1 MRLPVVCLLGL
12 LNQLPAFSQAPA
24 RYDVIIHEILP
35 KPTPTAGL
43 PAFEYIELKNRGS
56 KAWNLAGWKL
66 GVNKREIQLPAYQLE
81 PDSLVVFCSTAAAAA
96 YNQPGIIGHPKFP
109 PLADD
114 TALITLYGPEAQ
126 VIHSIYY
133 TRDWYGGPVKGGRS
147 LEMADPSHPCTE
159 TNNWL
164 PSPDPK
170 GGTPAKPNA
179 AAKQLEDDSRPDLLF
194 ASVADSQQVF
204 LHFSKPVDSSI
215 AANPGRYLLPGFNI
229 LTVKVLPPIFNEVA
243 LQLHKP
249 LNPDSL
255 YTITVNGIKD
265 CEGKESGLFLSAVI
279 GKSAPPGPKDVV
291 INELLFYTSPG
302 VPEFIE
308 ILNASA
314 KRTTADKLFFS
325 SRKKDGSFSSFKA
338 LTQQARIIE
347 PGEHLAF
354 TTNPQALCGQFA
366 CLAPNQVLK
375 IGSLPSMPMEAGSI
389 VLVTADSSIIDE
401 VHYSDSMH
409 FALMNTNRDVS
420 LERKSPFFPSDDMG
434 NWHSAAGTYGGA
446 SPGFRNTQ
454 RQEAAVN
461 TINIVLS
468 PDVIFPDNG
477 VVDNR
482 AILSWKLPSAGYTGN
497 IRIFDAGGKLV
508 KRLSDNLLMGIEGSV
523 NWNATNEYGE
533 MLPSGIY
540 IFLIEIFNLQGE
552 VTRWKKTIV
561 VARKLT

>member
-12 LNQLPAFSQAPA
+12 LNQLPVFSQAPA

-35 KPTPTAGL
+35 KPTPEVGL

-56 KAWNLAGWKL
+56 KAWDLAGWKL
-66 GVNKREIQLPAYQLE
+66 GVNKREVQLPAYQLK
-81 PDSLVVFCSTAAAAA
+81 PDSLVVLCSTAAAAA
-96 YNQPGIIGHPKFP
+96 YNQPGIIGVPKFP

-126 VIHSIYY
+126 VIHGIYY
-133 TRDWYGGPVKGGRS
+133 TQGWYGGPIKGGRS
-147 LEMADPSHPCTE
+147 LEMVDPSHPCTE
-159 TNNWL
+159 TDNWL
-164 PSPDPK
+164 LSPDPA
-170 GGTPAKPNA
+170 GGTPGKPNA
-179 AAKQLEDDSRPDLLF
+179 AAKRLEDDSRPDLLF
-194 ASVADSQQVF
+194 ATLADSQQVS

-215 AANPGRYLLPGFNI
+215 AANPERYRLPGFNI
-229 LTVKVLPPIFNEVA
+229 LAVKVLQPIFNEVA

-249 LNPDSL
+249 LNPDSI
-255 YTITVNGIKD
+255 YIITVNGIRD
-265 CEGKESGLFLSAVI
+265 CEGKESGLFLSAAI
-279 GKSAPPGPKDVV
+279 GKSEPPGPKDIV
-291 INELLFYTSPG
+291 INELLFYTSAG

-308 ILNASA
+308 ILNAST
-314 KRTTADKLFFS
+314 KRRTADKLFFS
-325 SRKKDGSFSSFKA
+325 SRKKDGSFGPFKA

-354 TTNPQALCGQFA
+354 TTSPQALCRRFS
-366 CLAPNQVLK
+366 CLAPNQVLRV
-375 IGSLPSMPMEAGSI
+375 GSLPSMPLEAGSI

-409 FALMNTNRDVS
+409 FALFNTNRDIS
-420 LERKSPFFPSDDMG
+420 LERKSPNLPSDDMG

-446 SPGFRNTQ
+446 SPGFQNTQ

-468 PDVIFPDNG
+468 PEVISPDNG
-477 VVDNR
+477 GVENR
-482 AILSWKLPSAGYTGN
+482 AILSWKLPLAGYTGN
-497 IRIFDAGGKLV
+497 IQIFDASGKLV
-508 KRLSDNLLMGIEGSV
+508 KRLSDNLLMGTEGSV
-523 NWNATNEYGE
+523 SWNATNEYGE
-533 MLPSGIY
+533 LLPSGIY

-552 VTRWKKTIV
+552 VKRWKKTIV